1 MTGLTRRQL
10 GLFTGASA
18 LALTLPTYL
27 RAQGKPRVVVI
38 GGGAGGATAARYI
51 AKDSDGAIDVTL
63 IENSDVYTTCFYS
76 NLYVGG
82 FRTFESITHS
92 YDGLQSNYGITKVTG
107 MAVSVDRDAKTVT
120 MADGASIAYD
130 RLVVAPGI
138 DLIWDSVEGYSE
150 ELSEA
155 APHAWQ
161 AGPQTQIL
169 KARLDEIE
177 NGQQILIVAPPNPYR
192 CPPGPYE
199 RASMMAHALKT
210 KGLTDSKVIILDPK
224 DKFSKQGVFQ
234 EGWEKHY
241 PGMIE
246 WYGPDV
252 HGGIGAVDV
261 GAGVVETDLDTFKG
275 ALLNIIPA
283 QKAGGIAVSAGL
295 TDDSGYCPIDAAS
308 MRSTLDDAVFV
319 IGDAS
324 IAGDM
329 PKSAFSANS
338 QAKVAA
344 MAIRSDLTGSKLFP
358 ARYANTC
365 WSLIDTD
372 DSIKVGAQYEPGEGK
387 IASTHGFV
395 SQMDEADAVRKT
407 NYEESAGWYAGITA
421 DMFG

>member
-1 MTGLTRRQL
+1 MRLNRRAFIGTGVAAT
-10 GLFTGASA
+10 AA
-18 LALTLPTYL
+18 LQAPMVWSQG
-27 RAQGKPRVVVI
+27 RARVVVI

-63 IENSDVYTTCFYS
+63 IDDSEMFTTCFFS

-82 FRTFESITHS
+82 YRSFESITHS
-92 YDGLQSNYGITKVTG
+92 YDTLQSSYGITKVTG
-107 MAVSVDRDAKTVT
+107 RASSVDRAAKTVT
-120 MADGASIAYD
+120 MADGSTIPYD
-130 RLVVAPGI
+130 RLVVSPGI

-150 ELSEA
+150 ELSEI
-155 APHAWQ
+155 APHAWK
-161 AGPQTQIL
+161 AGEQTKIL
-169 KARLDEIE
+169 KAKLDAIE
-177 NGQQILIVAPPNPYR
+177 NGQQIVMVAPPNPYR

-199 RASMMAHALKT
+199 RASMMAHVLKS

-252 HGGIGAVDV
+252 HGGISNVDV
-261 GAGVVETDLDTFKG
+261 NAGTVETDLDTFKG

-283 QKAGGIAVSAGL
+283 QKAGAIAAAAGL
-295 TDDSGYCPIDAAS
+295 TNDSGFCPIDAES
-308 MRSTLDDAVFV
+308 MRSTMDEAVFV
-319 IGDAS
+319 IGDAC

-329 PKSAFSANS
+329 PKSGFSANS

-344 MAIRSDLTGSKLFP
+344 MNVRGDLVGSKVFP
-358 ARYANTC
+358 AKYANTC
-365 WSLIDTD
+365 WSLIETD
-372 DSIKVGAQYEPGEGK
+372 DNIKVGAQYAPGDGK
-387 IASTHGFV
+387 IASVQGFV
-395 SQMDEADAVRKT
+395 SQTGEDAALRKA
-407 NYEESAGWYAGITA
+407 NYEESVGWYAGITA